1 MRSVGHCP
9 LSIVAL
15 RYFDGLTRGL
25 TPVRVGSGYGWFYR
39 HIPTHADTG
48 ISFGPGWP
56 CELRP
61 ADTTRGGA
69 WCSGVGWPAS
79 STNIIISITYSL
91 TEIELVALF
100 CASSTRF
107 QHDLSRSDNT
117 RAKSAWMPKAG
128 IELAWSNVG

>member
-39 HIPTHADTG
+39 HIPTRAGTG

-56 CELRP
+56 CELRRP
-61 ADTTRGGA
+61 ADTTRGGGHGA
-69 WCSGVGWPAS
+69 QGAGWPAS

-91 TEIELVALF
+91 TEIEL
-100 CASSTRF
+100 CSTILCQF
-107 QHDLSRSDNT
+107 NPLSARLVTIRQYS
-117 RAKSAWMPKAG
+117 R
-128 IELAWSNVG
+128 

>member
-39 HIPTHADTG
+39 HIPTHAGTG

-56 CELRP
+56 CELRRP

-69 WCSGVGWPAS
+69 WCSGGGMARVFNKYNYFNYLQP
-79 STNIIISITYSL
+79 Y
-91 TEIELVALF
+91 
-100 CASSTRF
+100 R
-107 QHDLSRSDNT
+107 D
-117 RAKSAWMPKAG
+117 
-128 IELAWSNVG
+128 